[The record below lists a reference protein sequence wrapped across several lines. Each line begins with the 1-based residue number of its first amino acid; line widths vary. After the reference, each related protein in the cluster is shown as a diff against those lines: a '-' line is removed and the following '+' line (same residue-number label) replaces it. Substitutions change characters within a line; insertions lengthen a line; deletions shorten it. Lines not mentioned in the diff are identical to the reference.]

1 LITQKKLKMDRI
13 EGMSEMTLN
22 ESKTIGG
29 GRIAIENWISA
40 LVRYFDVAP
49 NAGSVDW
56 SSAARIN

>member
-1 LITQKKLKMDRI
+1 MDRI

-49 NAGSVDW
+49 HAGSVDW